1 MTRST
6 KRIFGLVL
14 AGLILGFSAV
24 YGAGSV
30 LIAPAPSTIGPVPDN
45 LPIEKVTFD
54 SASGGSLSGWFISPD
69 SNCATVILLH
79 GVGANRLSMLG
90 RARFLYDAGYH
101 VFMFDFQG
109 HGESHGDHVTFGYLE
124 KLDVQAAIAYT
135 KSVRPNSPVAVLGVS
150 LGGAAAI
157 LGAPNLDVDAVIVE
171 AVYPT
176 IERALTNRL
185 RLYVGG
191 LAELIAP
198 VFLIQLNLR
207 LGFGP
212 DELRPIDRIAA
223 LDAPLFLIVG
233 TADHKTYETESHGLF
248 AVARA
253 PKQSWFI
260 EGAAHEDFHR
270 YARADYE
277 KRVIAFLNTNIG
289 CSPE

>member
-1 MTRST
+1 MG
-6 KRIFGLVL
+6 FGLVL
-14 AGLILGFSAV
+14 AGLILGLSAV

-45 LPIEKVTFD
+45 LPIEKITFD
-54 SASGGSLSGWFISPD
+54 SASGGTLSGWFVSTD
-69 SNCATVILLH
+69 TNCATIILLH
-79 GVGANRLSMLG
+79 GVGGNRLSMLG

-101 VFMFDFQG
+101 TLMFDFQA
-109 HGESHGDHVTFGYLE
+109 HGESHGDHVTFGYQE

-135 KSVRPNSPVAVLGVS
+135 KSVRPNMPIAVLGVS

-157 LGAPNLDVDAVIVE
+157 LGAPNLDAHAVIVE

-191 LAELIAP
+191 LAELVAP
-198 VFLIQLNLR
+198 VFLIQLPPR
-207 LGFGP
+207 LGFSP
-212 DELRPIDRIAA
+212 DELRPIDHIAA
-223 LDAPLFLIVG
+223 LDAPLFLIAG
-233 TADHKTYETESHGLF
+233 AADHKTRAKDSRDLF
-248 AVARA
+248 AVAHA

-270 YARADYE
+270 YARANYE
-277 KRVIAFLNTNIG
+277 QRVIAFLNTKTG
-289 CSPE
+289 CSLE